1 MKTNDIGVLT
11 RQMQKMRRLQNHV
24 LTGGAVLMER
34 TTFALLG
41 NENENYYGWGD
52 DDFDRYIRFLN
63 GGYGIF
69 RSNNVLFHLS
79 HMRGHNSSFSSHL
92 KELYSK
98 AILSK
103 TKRLL

>member
-1 MKTNDIGVLT
+1 MKTNEMGVLT

-63 GGYGIF
+63 SDYGIF
-69 RSNNVLFHLS
+69 RSSKVLFHLS
-79 HMRGHNSSFSSHL
+79 HIRGQNSSFSSIL

-98 AILSK
+98 AILSN
-103 TKRLL
+103 TKRAL